1 MRASP
6 GTTGFRAIALV
17 FVGLVLLGPLAAMPV
32 PAAAS
37 TSTYATLAPSHLVAA
52 MGGAMSDLAA
62 AVYCSLGN
70 VLGKALGFSPCT
82 PEPAGAAPAEPQAA
96 AVPPAALPPTA
107 PAAPTSPA
115 M

>member
-17 FVGLVLLGPLAAMPV
+17 FVGLVLFGSLAAMPV

-37 TSTYATLAPSHLVAA
+37 TTSYATLAPSHLAA
-52 MGGAMSDLAA
+52 AVGGAVSDLAA

-70 VLGKALGFSPCT
+70 VLGKVLGFDPCT
-82 PEPAGAAPAEPQAA
+82 PAPASAAPTETQAA
-96 AVPPAALPPTA
+96 AVPTA
-107 PAAPTSPA
+107 PAASTSCTGPRS
-115 M
+115 